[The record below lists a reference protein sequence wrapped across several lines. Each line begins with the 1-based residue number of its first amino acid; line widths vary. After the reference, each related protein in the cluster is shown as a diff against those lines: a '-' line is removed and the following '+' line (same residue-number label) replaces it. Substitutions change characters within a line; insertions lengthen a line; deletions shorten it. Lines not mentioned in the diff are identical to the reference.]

1 MPASFLKGVLRR
13 MAKSPKMGNISG
25 REKIAILMVA
35 LGNEV
40 AAEVYKRLDDTTIE
54 LITLEIAN
62 LRKITPDL
70 KLEVM
75 KEAQEVLMAREFM
88 ARGGVEYARDI
99 LERALGPERAQNLL
113 TRITASLQVRPFDFM
128 RHTDAQQVLS
138 FIQGEHPQ
146 TIALILSYL
155 EAPQAA
161 LIISGLPA
169 VMQAEVAKR
178 IAKMDRITPEV
189 LREVERVLE
198 RKLSTVMGQDFTL
211 AGGIDAVVAIINSAD
226 RGTERNIMEY
236 LEENDPELAEE
247 IKKRLFVFEDI
258 IRLDDRSLQRV
269 LREVDMKELGLALKG
284 ATEELRGKFFKNM
297 SKRAAEMLQ
306 EDMDFMGPV
315 RVKDVEDSQQK
326 VVNVVR
332 SLEEAGE
339 IIIASGGED
348 ELVV

>member
-1 MPASFLKGVLRR
+1 
-13 MAKSPKMGNISG
+13 MAKSNSSISS
-25 REKIAILMVA
+25 REKIAVLMVA
-35 LGNEV
+35 LGNDI
-40 AAEVYKRLDDTTIE
+40 AAEVYKKLDDTAIE
-54 LITLEIAN
+54 LITLEVAN
-62 LRKITPDL
+62 LRKVTPEL
-70 KLEVM
+70 KLEVL
-75 KEAQEVLMAREFM
+75 KEAQEILMAREFM
-88 ARGGVEYARDI
+88 ARGGVDYARDV

-113 TRITASLQVRPFDFM
+113 ARITASLQVRPFDFM
-128 RHTDAQQVLS
+128 RHTDPQQVLG

-161 LIISGLPA
+161 MILSGLPA
-169 VMQAEVAKR
+169 VLQAEVAKR
-178 IAKMDRITPEV
+178 IARMDRITPEV

-198 RKLSTVMGQDFTL
+198 RKLSTVMGQDFTM
-211 AGGIDAVVAIINSAD
+211 AGGIDAVVAIVNSAD
-226 RGTERNIMEY
+226 RTTERNIMEH

-284 ATEELRGKFFKNM
+284 ATEDLRTKFFKNM

-306 EDMDFMGPV
+306 EDMDYMGPV
-315 RVKDVEDSQQK
+315 RVKDVEESQQK
-326 VVNVVR
+326 VVNIVR
-332 SLEEAGE
+332 GLEEQGE
-339 IIIASGGED
+339 IVIASGGED

>member
-1 MPASFLKGVLRR
+1 
-13 MAKSPKMGNISG
+13 
-25 REKIAILMVA
+25 MVA
-35 LGNEV
+35 LGNDI
-40 AAEVYKRLDDTTIE
+40 AAEVYKALDDTTIE
-54 LITLEIAN
+54 LITLEVAN
-62 LRKITPDL
+62 LRKVTPEV
-70 KLEVM
+70 KLDVM
-75 KEAQEVLMAREFM
+75 KEAQEILMAREFM
-88 ARGGVEYARDI
+88 ARGGVEYARDV

-128 RHTDAQQVLS
+128 RHTDAQQILS

-169 VMQAEVAKR
+169 VMQAEVARR

-198 RKLSTVMGQDFTL
+198 RKLSTVMGQDFTI
-211 AGGIDAVVAIINSAD
+211 AGGIDAVVTLINSSD
-226 RGTERNIMEY
+226 RATERNIMEY

-284 ATEELRGKFFKNM
+284 ATEELRAKFFKNM

-306 EDMDFMGPV
+306 EDMEYMGPV
-315 RVKDVEDSQQK
+315 RVKDVEESQQK
-326 VVNVVR
+326 VVNSVR
-332 SLEEAGE
+332 ALEEAGE
-339 IIIASGGED
+339 IVIASGGED

>member
-1 MPASFLKGVLRR
+1 MVNK
-13 MAKSPKMGNISG
+13 KSNLLG
-25 REKIAILMVA
+25 REKVAVLMVT
-35 LGNEV
+35 LGNEI
-40 AAEVYKRLDDTTIE
+40 ASEIYKLLDDTSIE
-54 LITLEIAN
+54 IITLEIAN
-62 LRKITPDL
+62 LRKVPPDL

-75 KEAQEVLMAREFM
+75 KEAQEILMAREFM

-113 TRITASLQVRPFDFM
+113 SRVTASLQVRPFDFM
-128 RHTDAQQVLS
+128 RHTDAQQVLG

-146 TIALILSYL
+146 TIALIMSYL
-155 EAPQAA
+155 EPPQAA

-178 IAKMDRITPEV
+178 IAKMDRITPEI

-198 RKLSTVMGQDFTL
+198 RKLSSVMGQDFTL
-211 AGGIDAVVAIINSAD
+211 AGGVDAVVAIINSAD
-226 RGTERNIMEY
+226 RATERNIMEY

-269 LREVDMKELGLALKG
+269 LREVELKELGLALKG
-284 ATEELRGKFFKNM
+284 ATEELRNKFFKNM
-297 SKRAAEMLQ
+297 SKRAAEMLK

-315 RVKDVEDSQQK
+315 RVKDVEESQQK
-326 VVNVVR
+326 IVNVVR

-339 IIIASGGED
+339 IVISTGGED
-348 ELVV
+348 DLVV

>member
-1 MPASFLKGVLRR
+1 
-13 MAKSPKMGNISG
+13 MAKSNSSVSN
-25 REKIAILMVA
+25 REKIAVLMVA
-35 LGNEV
+35 LGNDI
-40 AAEVYKRLDDTTIE
+40 AAEVYKKLDDPAIE
-54 LITLEIAN
+54 LITLEVAN
-62 LRKITPDL
+62 LRKVSPEL
-70 KLEVM
+70 KLEVL
-75 KEAQEVLMAREFM
+75 KEAQEILMAREFM

-99 LERALGPERAQNLL
+99 LEKALGPERAQNLL
-113 TRITASLQVRPFDFM
+113 ARITASLQVRPFDFM
-128 RHTDAQQVLS
+128 RHTDPQQVLG

-161 LIISGLPA
+161 MILSGLPA
-169 VMQAEVAKR
+169 LMQAEVAKR
-178 IAKMDRITPEV
+178 IARMDRITPEV

-198 RKLSTVMGQDFTL
+198 RKLSTVMGQDFTM
-211 AGGIDAVVAIINSAD
+211 AGGIDAVVAIVNSAD
-226 RGTERNIMEY
+226 RTTERNIMEH

-284 ATEELRGKFFKNM
+284 ATEDLRTKFFKNM

-306 EDMDFMGPV
+306 EDMDYMGPV
-315 RVKDVEDSQQK
+315 RVKDVEESQQK

-332 SLEEAGE
+332 GLEEQGE

>member
-1 MPASFLKGVLRR
+1 
-13 MAKSPKMGNISG
+13 
-25 REKIAILMVA
+25 MVA
-35 LGNEV
+35 LGNDI
-40 AAEVYKRLDDTTIE
+40 AAEVYKKLDDTAIE
-54 LITLEIAN
+54 LITLEVAN
-62 LRKITPDL
+62 LRKVTPEL
-70 KLEVM
+70 KLEVL
-75 KEAQEVLMAREFM
+75 KEAQEILMAREFM
-88 ARGGVEYARDI
+88 ARGGVDYARDV

-113 TRITASLQVRPFDFM
+113 ARITASLQVRPFDFM
-128 RHTDAQQVLS
+128 RHTDPQQVLG

-161 LIISGLPA
+161 MILSGLPA
-169 VMQAEVAKR
+169 VLQAEVAKR
-178 IAKMDRITPEV
+178 IARMDRITPEV

-198 RKLSTVMGQDFTL
+198 RKLSTVMGQDFTM
-211 AGGIDAVVAIINSAD
+211 AGGIDAVVAIVNSSD
-226 RGTERNIMEY
+226 RTTERNIMEH

-284 ATEELRGKFFKNM
+284 ATEELRTKFFKNM

-306 EDMDFMGPV
+306 EDMDYMGPV
-315 RVKDVEDSQQK
+315 RVKDVEESQQK
-326 VVNVVR
+326 VVNIVR
-332 SLEEAGE
+332 GLEEQGE
-339 IIIASGGED
+339 IVIASGGED

>member
-1 MPASFLKGVLRR
+1 
-13 MAKSPKMGNISG
+13 
-25 REKIAILMVA
+25 MVA
-35 LGNEV
+35 LGNDI
-40 AAEVYKRLDDTTIE
+40 AADVYKQLDDATIE

-62 LRKITPDL
+62 LRKITPEL

-88 ARGGVEYARDI
+88 ARGGVEYARDV

-128 RHTDAQQVLS
+128 RHTDPQQVLG

-155 EAPQAA
+155 EAAQAA
-161 LIISGLPA
+161 MIISGLPA

-226 RGTERNIMEY
+226 RATERNIMEY

-269 LREVDMKELGLALKG
+269 LREVEMKELGLALKG
-284 ATEELRGKFFKNM
+284 ATEELRSKFFRNM

-306 EDMDFMGPV
+306 EDMDYMGPV
-315 RVKDVEDSQQK
+315 RVKDVEEAQQK

-332 SLEEAGE
+332 ALEEAGE
-339 IIIASGGED
+339 IVVATGGED

>member
-1 MPASFLKGVLRR
+1 
-13 MAKSPKMGNISG
+13 MAKSPKMSNISG
-25 REKIAILMVA
+25 REKIAVLMVA
-35 LGNEV
+35 LGNEI
-40 AAEVYKRLDDTTIE
+40 AADVYKVLDDATIE

-62 LRKITPDL
+62 LRKITPDV
-70 KLEVM
+70 KLDVM

-128 RHTDAQQVLS
+128 RHTDPQQVLS

-155 EAPQAA
+155 EAPQASM
-161 LIISGLPA
+161 IISGLPA
-169 VMQAEVAKR
+169 IMQAEVAKR

-226 RGTERNIMEY
+226 RATERNIMEY

-284 ATEELRGKFFKNM
+284 ATEELRAKFFKNM

-306 EDMDFMGPV
+306 EDMDYMGPV
-315 RVKDVEDSQQK
+315 RVKDVEESQQK

-332 SLEEAGE
+332 ALEEAGE
-339 IIIASGGED
+339 I
-348 ELVV
+348 VVA

>member
-1 MPASFLKGVLRR
+1 
-13 MAKSPKMGNISG
+13 MAKPNSSMSN
-25 REKIAILMVA
+25 REKIAVLMVA
-35 LGNEV
+35 LGNDI
-40 AAEVYKRLDDTTIE
+40 AAEVYKKLDDTAIE
-54 LITLEIAN
+54 LITLEVAN
-62 LRKITPDL
+62 LRKVTPEL
-70 KLEVM
+70 KLDVL

-88 ARGGVEYARDI
+88 ARGGVDYARDV

-113 TRITASLQVRPFDFM
+113 ARITASLQVRPFDFM
-128 RHTDAQQVLS
+128 RHTDPQQVLS

-161 LIISGLPA
+161 MILSGLPA

-178 IAKMDRITPEV
+178 VARMDRITPEV

-198 RKLSTVMGQDFTL
+198 RKLSTVMGQDFTM
-211 AGGIDAVVAIINSAD
+211 AGGIDAVVAIVNSAD
-226 RGTERNIMEY
+226 RTTERNIMEY

-284 ATEELRGKFFKNM
+284 ATEELRTKFFRNM

-306 EDMDFMGPV
+306 EDMDYMGPV
-315 RVKDVEDSQQK
+315 RVKDVEESQQK
-326 VVNVVR
+326 VVNIVR
-332 SLEEAGE
+332 GLEEQGE
-339 IIIASGGED
+339 IVIATGGED

>member
-1 MPASFLKGVLRR
+1 
-13 MAKSPKMGNISG
+13 MAKSNSSISN
-25 REKIAILMVA
+25 REKIAVLMVA
-35 LGNEV
+35 LGNDI
-40 AAEVYKRLDDTTIE
+40 AAEVYKKLDDTAIE
-54 LITLEIAN
+54 LITLEVAN
-62 LRKITPDL
+62 LRKVTPEL
-70 KLEVM
+70 KLEVL

-88 ARGGVEYARDI
+88 ARGGVDYARDV

-113 TRITASLQVRPFDFM
+113 ARITASLQVRPFDFM
-128 RHTDAQQVLS
+128 RHTDPQQVLG

-161 LIISGLPA
+161 MILSGLPA

-178 IAKMDRITPEV
+178 IARMDRITPEV

-198 RKLSTVMGQDFTL
+198 RKLSTVMGQDFTM
-211 AGGIDAVVAIINSAD
+211 AGGIDAVVAIVNSAD
-226 RGTERNIMEY
+226 RTTERNIMEH

-284 ATEELRGKFFKNM
+284 ATEDLRTKFFKNM

-306 EDMDFMGPV
+306 EDMDYMGPV
-315 RVKDVEDSQQK
+315 RVKDVEESQQK
-326 VVNVVR
+326 VVNIVR
-332 SLEEAGE
+332 GLEEQGE
-339 IIIASGGED
+339 IVIASGGED

>member
-1 MPASFLKGVLRR
+1 
-13 MAKSPKMGNISG
+13 MAKAPRASNISN
-25 REKIAILMVA
+25 REKIAVLMVA
-35 LGNEV
+35 LGNDI
-40 AAEVYKRLDDTTIE
+40 AAEVYKLLDDTAIE

-62 LRKITPDL
+62 LKKITSEL

-75 KEAQEVLMAREFM
+75 KEAQEILMAREFM
-88 ARGGVEYARDI
+88 ARGGVEYARDV

-128 RHTDAQQVLS
+128 RHTDPQQALS

-155 EAPQAA
+155 DASQAA

-169 VMQAEVAKR
+169 AMQAEVAKR
-178 IAKMDRITPEV
+178 IAKMDRITPEI

-198 RKLSTVMGQDFTL
+198 RKLSTIMGQDFTL
-211 AGGIDAVVAIINSAD
+211 AGGIDAVVALINSAD
-226 RGTERNIMEY
+226 RTTERNIMEY

-284 ATEELRGKFFKNM
+284 ATEELRVKFFKNM

-306 EDMDFMGPV
+306 EDMDYMGPV
-315 RVKDVEDSQQK
+315 RVKDVEESQQK

-332 SLEEAGE
+332 ALEEAGE
-339 IIIASGGED
+339 IVVAAGGED

>member
-1 MPASFLKGVLRR
+1 
-13 MAKSPKMGNISG
+13 MAKSNNAMSN
-25 REKIAILMVA
+25 REKIAVLMVS
-35 LGNEV
+35 LGNDI
-40 AAEVYKRLDDTTIE
+40 AAEVYKKLDDTAIE
-54 LITLEIAN
+54 LITLEVAN
-62 LRKITPDL
+62 LRKVMPEI
-70 KLEVM
+70 KLEVL
-75 KEAQEVLMAREFM
+75 KEAQEILMAREFM
-88 ARGGVEYARDI
+88 ARGGVDYARDV

-113 TRITASLQVRPFDFM
+113 ARITASLQVRPFDFM
-128 RHTDAQQVLS
+128 RHTDPQQVLS

-161 LIISGLPA
+161 MILSGLSA

-178 IAKMDRITPEV
+178 IARMDRITPEV

-198 RKLSTVMGQDFTL
+198 RKLSTVMGQDFTM
-211 AGGIDAVVAIINSAD
+211 AGGIDAVVAIVNSAD
-226 RGTERNIMEY
+226 RTTERNIMEY

-258 IRLDDRSLQRV
+258 IRLDDRSLQRI

-284 ATEELRGKFFKNM
+284 ATEELRTKFFKNM

-306 EDMDFMGPV
+306 EDMDYMGPV
-315 RVKDVEDSQQK
+315 RVKDVEESQQK
-326 VVNVVR
+326 VVNIVR
-332 SLEEAGE
+332 GLEEQGE
-339 IIIASGGED
+339 IVIATGGED

>member
-1 MPASFLKGVLRR
+1 
-13 MAKSPKMGNISG
+13 MAKSNSSISN
-25 REKIAILMVA
+25 REKIAVLMVA
-35 LGNEV
+35 LGNDI
-40 AAEVYKRLDDTTIE
+40 AAEVYKKLDDTAIE
-54 LITLEIAN
+54 LITLEVAN
-62 LRKITPDL
+62 LRKVTPEL
-70 KLEVM
+70 KLEVL

-88 ARGGVEYARDI
+88 ARGGVDYARDV

-113 TRITASLQVRPFDFM
+113 ARITASLQVRPFDFM
-128 RHTDAQQVLS
+128 RHTDPQQVLG

-161 LIISGLPA
+161 MILSGLPA

-178 IAKMDRITPEV
+178 IARMDRITPEV

-198 RKLSTVMGQDFTL
+198 RKLSTVMGQDFTM
-211 AGGIDAVVAIINSAD
+211 AGGIDAVVAIVNSAD
-226 RGTERNIMEY
+226 RTTERNIMEY

-284 ATEELRGKFFKNM
+284 ATEELRTKFFKNM

-306 EDMDFMGPV
+306 EDMDYMGPV
-315 RVKDVEDSQQK
+315 RVKDVEESQQK
-326 VVNVVR
+326 VVNIVR
-332 SLEEAGE
+332 GLEEQGE
-339 IIIASGGED
+339 IVIASGGED

>member
-1 MPASFLKGVLRR
+1 
-13 MAKSPKMGNISG
+13 MANKRSTLLG
-25 REKIAILMVA
+25 REKVAVLMVT
-35 LGNEV
+35 LGNEI
-40 AAEVYKRLDDTTIE
+40 ASEIYKLLDDTSIE
-54 LITLEIAN
+54 ITTLEIAN
-62 LRKITPDL
+62 LRKVPPEV

-75 KEAQEVLMAREFM
+75 KEAQEILMAREFM

-113 TRITASLQVRPFDFM
+113 GRVTASLQVRPFDFM
-128 RHTDAQQVLS
+128 RHTDPQQVLG

-146 TIALILSYL
+146 TIALIMSYL
-155 EAPQAA
+155 EPPQAA

-178 IAKMDRITPEV
+178 IARMDRITPEI

-211 AGGIDAVVAIINSAD
+211 AGGVDAVVAIINSAD
-226 RGTERNIMEY
+226 RATERNIMEY

-258 IRLDDRSLQRV
+258 LRLDDRSLQRV
-269 LREVDMKELGLALKG
+269 LREVELKELGLALKG
-284 ATEELRGKFFKNM
+284 ATDELRNKFFKNM
-297 SKRAAEMLQ
+297 SKRAAEMLK

-315 RVKDVEDSQQK
+315 RVKDVEESQQK
-326 VVNVVR
+326 IVNAVR

-339 IIIASGGED
+339 IVIATGGED
-348 ELVV
+348 ELLV

>member
-1 MPASFLKGVLRR
+1 MAS
-13 MAKSPKMGNISG
+13 KSNSG
-25 REKIAILMVA
+25 LSNREKIAVLMVA
-35 LGNEV
+35 LGNTV
-40 AAEVYKRLDDTTIE
+40 AAEVYKKLDDTTIE

-62 LRKITPDL
+62 LRKVSPEV

-75 KEAQEVLMAREFM
+75 KEAQEILMAREFM

-99 LERALGPERAQNLL
+99 LEKALGPERAQNLL
-113 TRITASLQVRPFDFM
+113 ARITASLQVRPFDFM
-128 RHTDAQQVLS
+128 RHTDPQQVLS

-155 EAPQAA
+155 EPPQAA
-161 LIISGLPA
+161 MIISGLPA

-178 IAKMDRITPEV
+178 IARMDRITPEV

-198 RKLSTVMGQDFTL
+198 RKLSTVMGHDFTM
-211 AGGIDAVVAIINSAD
+211 AGGIDAVVSIVNSAD
-226 RGTERNIMEY
+226 RTTERNIMEY

-284 ATEELRGKFFKNM
+284 ATEELKTKFFKNM

-306 EDMDFMGPV
+306 EDMDYMGPV
-315 RVKDVEDSQQK
+315 RVKDVEESQQK
-326 VVNVVR
+326 IVNVVR
-332 SLEEAGE
+332 GLEEQGE
-339 IIIASGGED
+339 IVISSGGED

>member
-1 MPASFLKGVLRR
+1 
-13 MAKSPKMGNISG
+13 MAKSNSSVSN
-25 REKIAILMVA
+25 REKIAVLMVA
-35 LGNEV
+35 LGNDI
-40 AAEVYKRLDDTTIE
+40 AAEVYKKLDDTAIE
-54 LITLEIAN
+54 LITLEVAN
-62 LRKITPDL
+62 LRKVTPEL
-70 KLEVM
+70 KLEVL

-88 ARGGVEYARDI
+88 ARGGVDYARDV

-113 TRITASLQVRPFDFM
+113 ARITASLQVRPFDFM
-128 RHTDAQQVLS
+128 RHTDPQQVLGL
-138 FIQGEHPQ
+138 IQGEHPQ

-161 LIISGLPA
+161 MILSGLPA

-178 IAKMDRITPEV
+178 IARMDRITPEV

-198 RKLSTVMGQDFTL
+198 RKLSTVMGQDFTM
-211 AGGIDAVVAIINSAD
+211 AGGIDAVVAIVNSAD
-226 RGTERNIMEY
+226 RTTERNIMEH

-284 ATEELRGKFFKNM
+284 ATEELRTKFFKNM

-306 EDMDFMGPV
+306 EDMDYMGPV
-315 RVKDVEDSQQK
+315 RVKDVEESQQK
-326 VVNVVR
+326 VVNIVR
-332 SLEEAGE
+332 GLEEQGE
-339 IIIASGGED
+339 IVIASGGED

>member
-1 MPASFLKGVLRR
+1 
-13 MAKSPKMGNISG
+13 MAKSNSSISS
-25 REKIAILMVA
+25 REKIAVLMVA
-35 LGNEV
+35 LGNDI
-40 AAEVYKRLDDTTIE
+40 AAEVYKKLDDTAIE
-54 LITLEIAN
+54 LITLEVAN
-62 LRKITPDL
+62 LRKVTPEL
-70 KLEVM
+70 KLEVL
-75 KEAQEVLMAREFM
+75 KEAQEILMAREFM
-88 ARGGVEYARDI
+88 ARGGVDYARDV

-113 TRITASLQVRPFDFM
+113 ARITASLQVRPFDFM
-128 RHTDAQQVLS
+128 RHTDPQQVLG

-161 LIISGLPA
+161 MILSGLPA
-169 VMQAEVAKR
+169 IMQAEVAKR
-178 IAKMDRITPEV
+178 IARMDRITPEV

-198 RKLSTVMGQDFTL
+198 RKLSTVMGQDFTM
-211 AGGIDAVVAIINSAD
+211 AGGIDAVVAIVNSAD
-226 RGTERNIMEY
+226 RATERNIMEY

-284 ATEELRGKFFKNM
+284 ATEELRTKFFKNM

-306 EDMDFMGPV
+306 EDMDYMGPV
-315 RVKDVEDSQQK
+315 RVKDVEESQQK
-326 VVNVVR
+326 VVNIVR
-332 SLEEAGE
+332 GLEEQGE
-339 IIIASGGED
+339 IVIASGGED

>member
-1 MPASFLKGVLRR
+1 
-13 MAKSPKMGNISG
+13 MAKSNSSISS
-25 REKIAILMVA
+25 REKIAVLMVA
-35 LGNEV
+35 LGNDI
-40 AAEVYKRLDDTTIE
+40 AAEVYKKLDDTAIE
-54 LITLEIAN
+54 LITLEVAN
-62 LRKITPDL
+62 LRKVTPEL
-70 KLEVM
+70 KLEVL
-75 KEAQEVLMAREFM
+75 KEAQEILMAREFM
-88 ARGGVEYARDI
+88 ARGGVDYARDV

-113 TRITASLQVRPFDFM
+113 ARITASLQVRPFDFM
-128 RHTDAQQVLS
+128 RHTDPQQVLG

-161 LIISGLPA
+161 MILSGLPA
-169 VMQAEVAKR
+169 ILQAEVAKR
-178 IAKMDRITPEV
+178 IARMDRITPEV

-198 RKLSTVMGQDFTL
+198 RKLSTVMGQDFTM
-211 AGGIDAVVAIINSAD
+211 AGGIDAVVAIVNSSD
-226 RGTERNIMEY
+226 RTTERNIMEH

-284 ATEELRGKFFKNM
+284 ATEELRTKFFKNM

-306 EDMDFMGPV
+306 EDMDYMGPV
-315 RVKDVEDSQQK
+315 RVKDVEESQQK
-326 VVNVVR
+326 VVNIVR
-332 SLEEAGE
+332 GLEEQGE
-339 IIIASGGED
+339 IVIASGGED

>member
-1 MPASFLKGVLRR
+1 
-13 MAKSPKMGNISG
+13 MAKAPKISNISG

-35 LGNEV
+35 LGNEI
-40 AAEVYKRLDDTTIE
+40 AAEVYKRLDDTSIE

-75 KEAQEVLMAREFM
+75 KDAQEVLMAREFM
-88 ARGGVEYARDI
+88 ARGGVEYARDV

-161 LIISGLPA
+161 MIISGLPA

-306 EDMDFMGPV
+306 EDMEFMGPV